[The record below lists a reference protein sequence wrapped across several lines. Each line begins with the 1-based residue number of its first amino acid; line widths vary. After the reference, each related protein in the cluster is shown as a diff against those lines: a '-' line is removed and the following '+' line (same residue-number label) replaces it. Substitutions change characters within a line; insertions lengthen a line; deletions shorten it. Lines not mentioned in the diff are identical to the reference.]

1 MIHIVFTFTDGD
13 SKRDFNS
20 TFDAYV
26 EVLNAFNQCEEYFVG
41 ARLATSKKAEY
52 IDILEAEAYIGQIG
66 PVKDYLEYAAV
77 AGFDESQICED
88 IKNMFFMVVP
98 EMLTSWKKH
107 MREYSKELKEFMAN
121 HPIG

>member
-1 MIHIVFTFTDGD
+1 MINIIFTFADGD

-52 IDILEAEAYIGQIG
+52 INILDAEAYIGQIG

-77 AGFDESQICED
+77 AGFEESQICED
-88 IKNMFFMVVP
+88 IKEMYFMVVP
-98 EMLTSWKKH
+98 KMLTSWKQH
-107 MREYSKELKEFMAN
+107 MREYMKELEEFVLK
-121 HPIG
+121 HGC